1 MLYSLL
7 TTTEKKEVET
17 KINTL
22 LGSSILTDVF
32 NEKVLISLNGSRK
45 GIFLISKA
53 TLDLLTKIDS
63 NSNSTNCRLI
73 HACIKLGFF
82 IRDEFRFGIES
93 LSYLAPLTKKRI
105 NLNARN
111 TQKFIFGKDIE
122 VTSEKILLQIKEFV
136 ESEITIIFSDDDIP
150 IGFGKIT
157 FKEKKPLIQNLV
169 DCGIYIRSEKSA
181 F

>member
-1 MLYSLL
+1 M
-7 TTTEKKEVET
+7 
-17 KINTL
+17 
-22 LGSSILTDVF
+22 
-32 NEKVLISLNGSRK
+32 
-45 GIFLISKA
+45 
-53 TLDLLTKIDS
+53 
-63 NSNSTNCRLI
+63 
-73 HACIKLGFF
+73 
-82 IRDEFRFGIES
+82 
-93 LSYLAPLTKKRI
+93 
-105 NLNARN
+105 NARN

-169 DCGIYIRSEKSA
+169 DSGIYIRSEKSA